1 MLLQPLIYMKK
12 QTYYLSC
19 SALTPPPPPVLCRI
33 WDMDSRRCTAMLTG
47 HTDRVVCVAL
57 SPDGTTVASASY
69 DDTVRWVCANSL
81 SRNGLFRTDRLHINS
96 VYDLNKNAV
105 LCCGDLTKKPP
116 LVPTTSDVPVRTKSH
131 IHRLWSLQSG
141 IWSHKATLKGHAN
154 DVNSVAFSPD
164 GTCLV
169 TGSCD
174 GTVK

>member
-1 MLLQPLIYMKK
+1 
-12 QTYYLSC
+12 
-19 SALTPPPPPVLCRI
+19 
-33 WDMDSRRCTAMLTG
+33 MDSQRCTDTLTG
-47 HTDRVVCVAL
+47 HNGTVYCVAL
-57 SPDGTTVASASY
+57 SPNGTIVASASG
-69 DDTVRWVCANSL
+69 DATVRWVCAKSL
-81 SRNGLFRTDRLHINS
+81 SRNSLFRTDRLHINS
-96 VYDLNKNAV
+96 VYDLNENAV